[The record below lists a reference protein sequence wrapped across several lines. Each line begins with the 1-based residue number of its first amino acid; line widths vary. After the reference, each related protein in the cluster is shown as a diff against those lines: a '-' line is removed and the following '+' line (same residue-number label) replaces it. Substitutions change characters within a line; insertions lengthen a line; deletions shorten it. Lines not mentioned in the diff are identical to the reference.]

1 MGNNGIEDILIGQNY
16 KKEKKKGR
24 GVVVFIILLLLC
36 ALGALVYIYYRLTH
50 NQVSTKE
57 LFLKAGAKIDYVNT
71 TNVKLIDNLME
82 NLVKKNSET
91 ETKINFSTTID
102 NEELKDIDV
111 SKFVIEINGNND
123 AVNKK
128 SFNEMIFNYS
138 GNKVYGLKM
147 LFDENKAAL
156 YADEITDKYVAL
168 NYDSMP
174 SVLGIDLQKADV
186 TNFLENNKAQ
196 LTQDEFKIAVAK
208 YANLFTQYLADTS
221 FTIQENLVIPKN
233 SNQVNVTGY
242 EMKLTQDELKASLL
256 HVLTELKSD
265 DNLLNKF
272 ITGKSQANVIQTQ
285 NEITLNPTVNQE
297 PQVEQTPDESQDV
310 TTDIL
315 QGGTQIYADPV
326 GEVVNPEE
334 PVEGEQ
340 PQEEPVEGEQPQEQ
354 PQEEP
359 VESPVETP
367 VETPVEDT
375 AIEDTTVQN
384 PTVTVEP
391 VVEQVEEKNEPKEY
405 GEFLLSILSGKKVE
419 MTLEETKALIDEIID
434 FVKNSTGDGIKVI
447 LYASEDKVEKIAI
460 TLPNTNTIDIEFLLT
475 SVQETNVKVTYLYKG
490 NDSGL
495 DFLFKKDDE
504 PVAKDDIV
512 TINYCELDDN
522 GAVIEDSKREDFVF
536 TVGTGENIYKID
548 DEIIG
553 MKKGETK
560 DITKKYAKNDENEDL
575 AGKTKKIQVSI
586 KALKVRNLPE
596 IDDDLAQD
604 VSEKYQTLD
613 DMKNDIK
620 KNMEL
625 AKERKLKEI
634 KNNDLLNQLVEKN
647 PFEIPA
653 SMLQAELDGR
663 WNMLAQQF
671 QTTPDQLEKMIT
683 ASGQTKEA
691 MLNDWTGDSE
701 KMLKSRII
709 VDSLIRERNIS
720 VTPEEVEEAYT
731 KIADES
737 GMSVEDVKKHYGDP
751 RAREYLVDDTKE
763 NKLFDEIYKEIKVS
777 KGDKLSF
784 KELFEQR

>member
-1 MGNNGIEDILIGQNY
+1 MKLTKEFTKLEKSAVKLTVTIAKKDVEEAYKDVVSKYVKNVQIPGFRKGHVPASVLERKYGESLRADAISELIDKSLNEIFDNE
-16 KKEKKKGR
+16 KENR
-24 GVVVFIILLLLC
+24 PLPYAQPVMEEMP
-36 ALGALVYIYYRLTH
+36 ALDV
-50 NQVSTKE
+50 TKE
-57 LFLKAGAKIDYVNT
+57 LKYSVTYDVFPTVS
-71 TNVKLIDNLME
+71 VKDFSGIT
-82 NLVKKNSET
+82 VKEPQV
-91 ETKINFSTTID
+91 TI
-102 NEELKDIDV
+102 
-111 SKFVIEINGNND
+111 SD
-123 AVNKK
+123 A
-128 SFNEMIFNYS
+128 
-138 GNKVYGLKM
+138 
-147 LFDENKAAL
+147 
-156 YADEITDKYVAL
+156 
-168 NYDSMP
+168 
-174 SVLGIDLQKADV
+174 DL
-186 TNFLENNKAQ
+186 
-196 LTQDEFKIAVAK
+196 
-208 YANLFTQYLADTS
+208 
-221 FTIQENLVIPKN
+221 
-233 SNQVNVTGY
+233 
-242 EMKLTQDELKASLL
+242 QDELK
-256 HVLTELKSD
+256 
-265 DNLLNKF
+265 
-272 ITGKSQANVIQTQ
+272 QIQER
-285 NEITLNPTVNQE
+285 NAMVM
-297 PQVEQTPDESQDV
+297 D
-310 TTDIL
+310 
-315 QGGTQIYADPV
+315 
-326 GEVVNPEE
+326 
-334 PVEGEQ
+334 
-340 PQEEPVEGEQPQEQ
+340 
-354 PQEEP
+354 
-359 VESPVETP
+359 
-367 VETPVEDT
+367 
-375 AIEDTTVQN
+375 
-384 PTVTVEP
+384 
-391 VVEQVEEKNEPKEY
+391 
-405 GEFLLSILSGKKVE
+405 
-419 MTLEETKALIDEIID
+419 
-434 FVKNSTGDGIKVI
+434 
-447 LYASEDKVEKIAI
+447 
-460 TLPNTNTIDIEFLLT
+460 
-475 SVQETNVKVTYLYKG
+475 
-490 NDSGL
+490 
-495 DFLFKKDDE
+495 KKDDE

-560 DITKKYAKNDENEDL
+560 DITKKYAKNDENKDL

-663 WNMLAQQF
+663 WNMMAQQF
-671 QTTPDQLEKMIT
+671 QTTPEQLEKMIT

-720 VTPEEVEEAYT
+720 VTPEEVEEAYA